1 MTESQIKT
9 FLHVGCGPA
18 RKENTT
24 AEFSSGSWH
33 ELRFDID
40 ANVNP
45 DYIGTMTDMSAIE
58 DSSVDAIYSSH
69 NIEHLYAHEVAEAL
83 LEFKRVLN
91 QDGFLVLTCPDLQ
104 EVAKLVAED
113 KLLEPAYT
121 SPAGPIA
128 PLDILYGFRP
138 SIAHGNTYMAH
149 RCGFTE
155 TVLRGTLVANGFAS
169 VAIMRRPAAF
179 DLWAIASIPA
189 LSEERLRDIAQS
201 HFPQRWTKHS
211 SGARSRT

>member
-1 MTESQIKT
+1 MPESHIKK

-18 RKENTT
+18 RKENITG
-24 AEFSSGSWH
+24 EFSLSHWH

-40 ANVNP
+40 PNVTP
-45 DYIGTMTDMSAIE
+45 DIVGTMTDMSALE
-58 DSSVDAIYSSH
+58 NAYVDAIYSSH

-83 LEFKRVLN
+83 SEFKRVLN
-91 QDGFLVLTCPDLQ
+91 EDGFLILTCPDLQ

-138 SIAHGNTYMAH
+138 SIADGNTYMAH

-155 TVLRGTLVANGFAS
+155 TVLRGTLAANGFAS
-169 VAIMRRPAAF
+169 VATMRRPAAF
-179 DLWAIASIPA
+179 DLWAIASIPT
-189 LSEERLRDIAQS
+189 LSEEKIRDLAQS
-201 HFPQRWTKHS
+201 HFP
-211 SGARSRT
+211 